1 MRTTRF
7 ILPLVAL
14 ALCAMP
20 AAALASSGGTTQ
32 AIIKDVAKDGKV
44 NGHYTTGQLKTAL
57 KSPLLAQYGGQGAV
71 EAILTKMPAKTA
83 KAPAKATPSKATPS
97 KATTAAPATG
107 PTSNLPFTGADIFLF
122 VAVGGGLVAAGL
134 VLRRFGRRDDEA
146 AV

>member
-20 AAALASSGGTTQ
+20 AMALAAGGGTTQ
-32 AIIKDVAKDGKV
+32 AIIKDVAKDGKID
-44 NGHYTTGQLKTAL
+44 GHYTTGQLKTAL
-57 KSPLLAQYGGQGAV
+57 KSPLLKQYGGQGAV
-71 EAILTKMPAKTA
+71 ESILTRMKPKPT
-83 KAPAKATPSKATPS
+83 
-97 KATTAAPATG
+97 TTAAPATG
-107 PTSNLPFTGADIFLF
+107 PSSNLPFTGADIFLF

-146 AV
+146 AI